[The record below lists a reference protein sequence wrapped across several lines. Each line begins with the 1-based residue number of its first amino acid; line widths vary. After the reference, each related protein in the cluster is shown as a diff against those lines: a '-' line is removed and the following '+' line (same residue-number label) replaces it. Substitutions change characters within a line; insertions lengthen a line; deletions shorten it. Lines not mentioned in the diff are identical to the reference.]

1 MQITMSNFK
10 LSMEQS
16 PELEELL
23 RSRGTVIHVPAKRVF
38 CKIGDDLKGVYYIAK
53 GRTSHY
59 IISAEGTEK
68 MLYTLSKGWFFG
80 DTCCTLNKTTSLM
93 SKANVDTTLYWI
105 TQDVFEEL
113 LASNAMFRH
122 AMMTNNALKTLTM
135 RHEIENITFS
145 SCKERLTK
153 LFFAAVDTSHLIDG
167 SWYGLHVHYSHNDLS
182 VIIGSSRITI
192 TKTINELCDEG
203 VIRLLNRRIQVSAAC
218 LQQTVNTL

>member
-16 PELEELL
+16 PELEDLL
-23 RSRGTVIHVPAKRVF
+23 KSRGTVIHVPAKRTF
-38 CKIGDDLKGVYYIAK
+38 CEIGDNLNGVYYIAK

-80 DTCCTLNKTTSLM
+80 DTCCTLGKTTSLM

-105 TQDVFEEL
+105 TAETFEEL
-113 LASNAMFRH
+113 LASSSMFRH
-122 AMMTNNALKTLTM
+122 AIMTNNALKTLTM

-145 SCKERLTK
+145 SCRDRLTK
-153 LFFAAVDTSHLIDG
+153 LFCAAVDTSKLIDG
-167 SWYGLHVHYSHNDLS
+167 GWYGLHVHYSHNDLS

-218 LQQTVNTL
+218 INQNMTNI

>member
-23 RSRGTVIHVPAKRVF
+23 RSCGTVIHVPARKTF

-80 DTCCTLNKTTSLM
+80 DTCCTLGKTSSLM
-93 SKANVDTTLYWI
+93 SRANVDTTLYWI
-105 TQDVFEEL
+105 TQETFETL
-113 LASNAMFRH
+113 LGGIASLLEPLLGFIN
-122 AMMTNNALKTLTM
+122 
-135 RHEIENITFS
+135 FS
-145 SCKERLTK
+145 TC
-153 LFFAAVDTSHLIDG
+153 FFALFNFFCKLI
-167 SWYGLHVHYSHNDLS
+167 L
-182 VIIGSSRITI
+182 
-192 TKTINELCDEG
+192 
-203 VIRLLNRRIQVSAAC
+203 
-218 LQQTVNTL
+218 